1 MSDIVDDLLQE
12 VEQLEESTQD
22 LDASIQK
29 NVSQT
34 QKVNES
40 NAKASA
46 EANFLALETAKTAQ
60 EAAIQSHQAAQSS
73 IKQADSLKSQALELT
88 ESNFN
93 WRQAVRNAAK
103 DFKSAKS
110 SFTIMLVTSIIF
122 SSIALGAM
130 GYLLYAMQKQ
140 EAQFKGEV
148 LDIITTENTLLN
160 KKITLKIDELASVV
174 EMLSLQVSKQNTAD
188 QKPIVS
194 VEPIHINNMENKT
207 TEIVKSHKDS
217 HSSEVTH
224 KTEQNEI
231 PDTKHSDT
239 NKGDYSQKTEDIH
252 STDEHDSVEHKTAA
266 ATHTSHSMN
275 KEPGLDDS
283 KSAKEMH
290 DTPSTETQISEERFA
305 ELKSMVEK
313 VLTEQKLLQAQVNQT
328 PTTASGLTDKQVK
341 KLNDISWL
349 IRKQA
354 KTLKEIQTRL
364 GVKPGSKAQ
373 PNNTVL
379 NELKNLHKQQG
390 IMQQQ
395 MLDMQKTIKKYT
407 EAPKEAA
414 PYSYKAK

>member
-12 VEQLEESTQD
+12 VEQLEESTQA
-22 LDASIQK
+22 LDASVQK
-29 NVSQT
+29 TVNQSQ
-34 QKVNES
+34 QVNAS

-46 EANFLALETAKTAQ
+46 EANLLALETAKTAQ

-110 SFTIMLVTSIIF
+110 SFTIMLITSIIF
-122 SSIALGAM
+122 SLIALGAM
-130 GYLLYAMQKQ
+130 GYLLYTMQKQ

-148 LDIITTENTLLN
+148 LDIITTENMLLN

-174 EMLSLQVSKQNTAD
+174 EMLSLQVSKQNTVMENNVISA
-188 QKPIVS
+188 PP
-194 VEPIHINNMENKT
+194 VESNNMEA
-207 TEIVKSHKDS
+207 
-217 HSSEVTH
+217 
-224 KTEQNEI
+224 
-231 PDTKHSDT
+231 KHSDT
-239 NKGDYSQKTEDIH
+239 NKVDDSQKAQDSH
-252 STDEHDSVEHKTAA
+252 STDEQKVNVIEKTAHEES
-266 ATHTSHSMN
+266 THHSMIQ
-275 KEPGLDDS
+275 EPSLPDTDS
-283 KSAKEMH
+283 T
-290 DTPSTETQISEERFA
+290 TPQISAQEFA
-305 ELKSMVEK
+305 ELKDMVEK
-313 VLTEQKLLQAQVNQT
+313 VLTEQKSLQEKVNQT
-328 PTTASGLTDKQVK
+328 PTSGSALTDKQLK

-354 KTLKEIQTRL
+354 KTLKDIQARL
-364 GVKPGSKAQ
+364 NVKPSSKVQ
-373 PNNTVL
+373 SNNTVL

-390 IMQQQ
+390 MMQQQ

-407 EAPKEAA
+407 EAPKEAP

>member
-12 VEQLEESTQD
+12 VEQLEESTQA
-22 LDASIQK
+22 LDASVQK
-29 NVSQT
+29 NVSQN
-34 QKVNES
+34 QQVNES

-46 EANFLALETAKTAQ
+46 EANLLALETAKTAQ

-122 SSIALGAM
+122 SLIALGAM

-148 LDIITTENTLLN
+148 LDIITTENMLLN

-174 EMLSLQVSKQNTAD
+174 EMLTQQVSEQNTTMQNSVTSAH
-188 QKPIVS
+188 PIDS
-194 VEPIHINNMENKT
+194 NNMDEKHPESVAPNKESPT
-207 TEIVKSHKDS
+207 
-217 HSSEVTH
+217 SEDTK
-224 KTEQNEI
+224 KTEHNEI
-231 PDTKHSDT
+231 LDSEHSNNKKVDESQNTQDT
-239 NKGDYSQKTEDIH
+239 H
-252 STDEHDSVEHKTAA
+252 STAELQANETK
-266 ATHTSHSMN
+266 ATVLKEDAHHS
-275 KEPGLDDS
+275 
-283 KSAKEMH
+283 
-290 DTPSTETQISEERFA
+290 TTTQISAEEFA
-305 ELKSMVEK
+305 ELKTMVEK
-313 VLTEQKLLQAQVNQT
+313 VLTEQKSLQEKVKQT
-328 PTTASGLTDKQVK
+328 PTSGSALTDKQVK

-354 KTLKEIQTRL
+354 KTLKDIQTRL
-364 GVKPGSKAQ
+364 GLKPSSKAQ

-379 NELKNLHKQQG
+379 NELKNLHKQQSM
-390 IMQQQ
+390 MQQQ

>member
-22 LDASIQK
+22 LDASVQK
-29 NVSQT
+29 NLSQT

-46 EANFLALETAKTAQ
+46 EANLLALETAKTAQ

-110 SFTIMLVTSIIF
+110 SFTIMLMTSIVF
-122 SSIALGAM
+122 SLIALGAM

-174 EMLSLQVSKQNTAD
+174 EMLSLQVSKQNAAN

-194 VEPIHINNMENKT
+194 VHPVDSNNMKDKTIESAVPNKESPT
-207 TEIVKSHKDS
+207 
-217 HSSEVTH
+217 SEDTK
-224 KTEQNEI
+224 KTEHNEI
-231 PDTKHSDT
+231 LDSEHSDN
-239 NKGDYSQKTEDIH
+239 NKVDESQNTQDTQDTH
-252 STDEHDSVEHKTAA
+252 STVELKANESK
-266 ATHTSHSMN
+266 ATVLKEDTHHSTTT
-275 KEPGLDDS
+275 KI
-283 KSAKEMH
+283 SA
-290 DTPSTETQISEERFA
+290 EEFA
-305 ELKSMVEK
+305 ELKTMVEK
-313 VLTEQKLLQAQVNQT
+313 VLTEQKSLQEKVNQT
-328 PTTASGLTDKQVK
+328 PTSGSALTDQQVK

-354 KTLKEIQTRL
+354 KTLIDIQDRL
-364 GVKPGSKAQ
+364 SVKPSSKVQ
-373 PNNTVL
+373 SDRTVL
-379 NELKNLHKQQG
+379 DELKNLRKQQG
-390 IMQQQ
+390 MMQQQ

>member
-22 LDASIQK
+22 LEASMQK
-29 NVSQT
+29 NISQT
-34 QKVNES
+34 QQVNES
-40 NAKASA
+40 NAKASTD
-46 EANFLALETAKTAQ
+46 ANLLALETAKTAQ

-110 SFTIMLVTSIIF
+110 SFTIMLVTSIVF
-122 SSIALGAM
+122 SLIALGAM
-130 GYLLYAMQKQ
+130 GYLLYTMQKQ

-174 EMLSLQVSKQNTAD
+174 EMLTFQVSKQNTALKNTVISVPHD
-188 QKPIVS
+188 DSNNLETKHLETVVPDKDSVSSGNTHETEHNETPNDKHETPEAGKTVHKKEADHSMAKELSLHEIKPAK
-194 VEPIHINNMENKT
+194 EIHDTQSKA
-207 TEIVKSHKDS
+207 TEILVQEFS
-217 HSSEVTH
+217 
-224 KTEQNEI
+224 
-231 PDTKHSDT
+231 
-239 NKGDYSQKTEDIH
+239 
-252 STDEHDSVEHKTAA
+252 
-266 ATHTSHSMN
+266 
-275 KEPGLDDS
+275 
-283 KSAKEMH
+283 
-290 DTPSTETQISEERFA
+290 
-305 ELKSMVEK
+305 ELKNMVEK
-313 VLTEQKLLQAQVNQT
+313 VLAEQKSLQTKLNPPT
-328 PTTASGLTDKQVK
+328 PTTGSGLTEKQIK

-354 KTLKEIQTRL
+354 KTLKDIQDRL
-364 GVKPGSKAQ
+364 GVKSGSKVQ
-373 PNNTVL
+373 SNNTVL
-379 NELKNLHKQQG
+379 NELKNLHKQQSL
-390 IMQQQ
+390 MQQQ

-407 EAPKEAA
+407 EAPKEPA

>member
-22 LDASIQK
+22 LEASVQK
-29 NVSQT
+29 NVSQS
-34 QKVNES
+34 QQVNES

-46 EANFLALETAKTAQ
+46 EANLLALETAKTAQ

-110 SFTIMLVTSIIF
+110 SFTIMLVTSILF
-122 SSIALGAM
+122 SLIALGAM
-130 GYLLYAMQKQ
+130 EYLLYAMQKQ

-148 LDIITTENTLLN
+148 LDIITTENMLLN

-174 EMLSLQVSKQNTAD
+174 EMLSLQVSKQNTAME
-188 QKPIVS
+188 KNVVS
-194 VEPIHINNMENKT
+194 ALPVDSNKMEAKHPDTAVSNKDKQASDEAHNKDHNET
-207 TEIVKSHKDS
+207 TE
-217 HSSEVTH
+217 
-224 KTEQNEI
+224 N
-231 PDTKHSDT
+231 KHSDT
-239 NKGDYSQKTEDIH
+239 NKVDAPQKAQDSL
-252 STDEHDSVEHKTAA
+252 STDVQKVNEIEKTAQEES
-266 ATHTSHSMN
+266 THHSMTQ
-275 KEPGLDDS
+275 EPSLTNTDS
-283 KSAKEMH
+283 T
-290 DTPSTETQISEERFA
+290 TPQISAQEFA
-305 ELKSMVEK
+305 ELKNLVEK
-313 VLTEQKLLQAQVNQT
+313 VLTEQKSLQEKVNQT
-328 PTTASGLTDKQVK
+328 PTSSSALTDKQVK

-354 KTLKEIQTRL
+354 KTLKDIQARL
-364 GVKPGSKAQ
+364 GVKPSSKVQ
-373 PNNTVL
+373 SNNTVL

-390 IMQQQ
+390 MMQQQ

>member
-1 MSDIVDDLLQE
+1 MSDIVDELLQE

-22 LDASIQK
+22 LEASMQK

-34 QKVNES
+34 QQVNES
-40 NAKASA
+40 NAKASTD
-46 EANFLALETAKTAQ
+46 ANLLALETAKTAQ

-110 SFTIMLVTSIIF
+110 SFTIMLMTSIIF
-122 SSIALGAM
+122 SLIALGAM

-174 EMLSLQVSKQNTAD
+174 EMLTFQVSKQNTAI
-188 QKPIVS
+188 KNTAVS
-194 VEPIHINNMENKT
+194 VPPVDLNNAETKHPETVVPNKDT
-207 TEIVKSHKDS
+207 P
-217 HSSEVTH
+217 SSEDTH
-224 KTEQNEI
+224 KTEHKEN
-231 PDTKHSDT
+231 PDDK
-239 NKGDYSQKTEDIH
+239 
-252 STDEHDSVEHKTAA
+252 HKTHETGKTVDKKEAD
-266 ATHTSHSMN
+266 HSMT
-275 KEPGLDDS
+275 KKPSLHEI
-283 KSAKEMH
+283 KSAKEEMH
-290 DTPSTETQISEERFA
+290 DTQSTTSEISAQEFA
-305 ELKSMVEK
+305 ELKAMVEK
-313 VLTEQKLLQAQVNQT
+313 VLTEQKSLQTKLNQTT
-328 PTTASGLTDKQVK
+328 PTTGFGLTEKQIK

-354 KTLKEIQTRL
+354 KTLKDIQTQL
-364 GVKPGSKAQ
+364 GVKPSSKVQ
-373 PNNTVL
+373 SNNTVL

-390 IMQQQ
+390 MMQQQ
-395 MLDMQKTIKKYT
+395 MLDMQKTIEKFT